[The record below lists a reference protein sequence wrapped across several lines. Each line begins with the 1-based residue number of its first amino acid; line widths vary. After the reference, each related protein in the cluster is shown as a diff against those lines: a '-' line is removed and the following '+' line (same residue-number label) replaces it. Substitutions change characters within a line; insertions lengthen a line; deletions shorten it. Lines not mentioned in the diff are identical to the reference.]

1 MVSSTLA
8 KGRHE
13 KKGIQIESKWRLN
26 RDNRT
31 ISFVSGFLITRFG
44 KEPLMPSE
52 IPDRHLRSIREL
64 GAKVFKVKPFRGL
77 RLYPPLVENTLTLAE
92 RKRIS
97 CGKEIGFPD
106 TEVRVFVNKHDAELW
121 KLQRDDTIL
130 STSTVIP
137 QNAKGLYNSGRTV
150 PQVICSANE
159 NSFSMR
165 YEYVQ
170 LIEQAITGL
179 AAIRRI
185 MVLEERGLNQGLLD
199 YLWGS
204 VFGKSKSPLEAD
216 SIKTKITEILAK

>member
-13 KKGIQIESKWRLN
+13 KKGIQIESKWKLN

-31 ISFVSGFLITRFG
+31 ISFVSSVLITRFG

-77 RLYPPLVENTLTLAE
+77 RLYAPLVENTLTLAT
-92 RKRIS
+92 RKIIS
-97 CGKEIGFPD
+97 HGEKTRVPD
-106 TEVRVFVNKHDAELW
+106 TEVRVFVNNQDAKLW
-121 KLQRDDTIL
+121 KLQRDATSL
-130 STSTVIP
+130 STRSVSP
-137 QNAKGLYNSGRTV
+137 QGIKGLSKSGRTV
-150 PQVICSANE
+150 PQVIRSAKE
-159 NSFSMR
+159 NSLSMR

-170 LIEQAITGL
+170 LIEQVIIGL

-185 MVLEERGLNQGLLD
+185 LVLKERGLEQGMLD
-199 YLWGS
+199 YIWES
-204 VFGKSKSPLEAD
+204 VFEKSESPLKID
-216 SIKTKITEILAK
+216 LISTKINEILA